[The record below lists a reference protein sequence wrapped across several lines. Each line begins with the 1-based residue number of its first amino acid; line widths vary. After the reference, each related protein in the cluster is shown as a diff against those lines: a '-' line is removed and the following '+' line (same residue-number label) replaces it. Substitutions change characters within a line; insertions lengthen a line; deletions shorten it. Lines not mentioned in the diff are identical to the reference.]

1 MKILKYPPVNTFL
14 PSGVTEKLLL
24 KIIMWLTINPNVCPH
39 YRNLAEML
47 GMNEYEYHLKD
58 AALVDYHFGNL
69 WWSKER
75 GYNALQIW
83 DVMKIGYELLLQ
95 TQRN

>member
-1 MKILKYPPVNTFL
+1 
-14 PSGVTEKLLL
+14 
-24 KIIMWLTINPNVCPH
+24 
-39 YRNLAEML
+39 ML